1 MTKKNYNLEPREY
14 MYSDLGNIFV
24 GQLLNSH

>member
-1 MTKKNYNLEPREY
+1 MTKNYNLEHREY
-14 MYSDLGNIFV
+14 MYNDLGNIFV